1 MAVVTIRSTPID
13 AVPPGEY
20 VPTADQRVVM
30 YDVSWA
36 DFESI
41 LAIRGERRP
50 RVTYLKGTLELM
62 SPSRDH
68 ELLKKRFAAV
78 IEAYLSHLRVTY
90 EGVGAWLLKNSKEE
104 AGLEPDECYI
114 LHDVS
119 KDKPDLA
126 LEVVWTSGGINK
138 LEIYRRLGVGEVWF
152 WIKGKVSIHVLTDAG
167 YELRAISP
175 SLPDFDF
182 SLVAEM
188 MSLPSLSAVNDALRE
203 RFVR

>member
-1 MAVVTIRSTPID
+1 M
-13 AVPPGEY
+13 
-20 VPTADQRVVM
+20 
-30 YDVSWA
+30 
-36 DFESI
+36 
-41 LAIRGERRP
+41 
-50 RVTYLKGTLELM
+50 
-62 SPSRDH
+62 
-68 ELLKKRFAAV
+68 
-78 IEAYLSHLRVTY
+78 
-90 EGVGAWLLKNSKEE
+90 
-104 AGLEPDECYI
+104 
-114 LHDVS
+114 
-119 KDKPDLA
+119 
-126 LEVVWTSGGINK
+126 VWTSGGINK